1 MLPGAPC
8 PNCCCCCGGGG
19 WASQHRYLSFAL
31 PLLDDLQV
39 CHSFLA
45 AAGHTELE
53 EGLADSFVVGAG
65 LADSHT
71 EVVEGDT
78 AAAVDIVAAEGSHCY
93 HSRRH
98 IAAAEVLAGCGSLGR
113 GRTT

>member
-1 MLPGAPC
+1 M
-8 PNCCCCCGGGG
+8 
-19 WASQHRYLSFAL
+19 HRVRIAVAAVEAVE
-31 PLLDDLQV
+31 V

-45 AAGHTELE
+45 AAGHTERE

-71 EVVEGDT
+71 EVVERNT
-78 AAAVDIVAAEGSHCY
+78 AAAAAAVDIVAAEGSHCY

-98 IAAAEVLAGCGSLGR
+98 IAVAEVLAGCGSLDR
-113 GRTT
+113 GRTTW

>member
-1 MLPGAPC
+1 M
-8 PNCCCCCGGGG
+8 
-19 WASQHRYLSFAL
+19 HRVRIAVAAVEAVE
-31 PLLDDLQV
+31 V

-45 AAGHTELE
+45 AAGHTERE
-53 EGLADSFVVGAG
+53 EGLAESFVVGAG

-71 EVVEGDT
+71 EVVEGNT

-98 IAAAEVLAGCGSLGR
+98 IVAAEVLAGCGSLGR